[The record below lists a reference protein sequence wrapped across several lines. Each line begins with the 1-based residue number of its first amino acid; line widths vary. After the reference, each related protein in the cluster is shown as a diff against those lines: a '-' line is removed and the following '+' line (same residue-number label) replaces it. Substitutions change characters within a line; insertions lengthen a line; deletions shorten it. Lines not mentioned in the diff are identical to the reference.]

1 MILLAL
7 GSSIRIRQL
16 RINNDYHE
24 FFSNENPQLKAYGR
38 LHQKN
43 TKDDNVYVMLQPKD
57 SNVFTKKTLLAIE
70 NLVQRAWKT
79 PYSSRVDAITNFRKV
94 FPSGDDYVVI
104 RPLVK
109 DVLQLG
115 PNDLQE
121 IKESALGEPMLVNK
135 LIDTSGSFTA
145 VNITVNL
152 PGKALTENNEAAKYV
167 RKMVDDW
174 KKEYPDIDTYLIGKV
189 IFIEAF
195 DDNFAKDMSSLTPLM
210 FW

>member
-1 MILLAL
+1 MKINFKPERMGRWIIRRRWLVISFMILLAL
-7 GSSIRIRQL
+7 GSSTGMRQL
-16 RINNDYHE
+16 KINNDNHE
-24 FFSNENPQLKAYGR
+24 FFSDENPQLKAYD
-38 LHQKN
+38 
-43 TKDDNVYVMLQPKD
+43 KDDNLYVMLQPKD
-57 SNVFTKKTLLAIE
+57 GNVFTKKTLLAIE
-70 NLVQRAWKT
+70 NLVERAWKT
-79 PYSSRVDAITNFRKV
+79 PYSSRVDAITNFQKV

-115 PNDLQE
+115 PTDLQE

-135 LIDTSGSFTA
+135 LVDTSGSFTA

-174 KKEYPDIDTYLIGKV
+174 KKEYPDIETHLTGKC
-189 IFIEAF
+189 
-195 DDNFAKDMSSLTPLM
+195 NFY
-210 FW
+210 